1 MKSFEQ
7 LGVFYLGRE
16 IDPATGAPGG
26 EALLY
31 DSRDLTTHAVIVG
44 MTGSGKTGLGIA
56 LLEEA
61 LIDRVPVIAVDPK
74 GDLPNLLLTLPDLSA
89 EAFLPWVGEDE
100 AAAAGVDRREFAARQ
115 AELWRRG
122 LADWGQDAARIRRLQ
137 ESAEFTVYTPGSR
150 AGRPVNLLGGI
161 APPPEAV
168 RAEADLLADHLQQTA
183 TGLLTL
189 AGLPADPVTGR
200 EHILVARLLEAAWA
214 EGRGLDLPGLVH
226 GIQRPPF
233 DRVGILDLESFF
245 PEKERFA
252 LAMRFNNLLAAPGFE
267 AWTQGEPLDLG
278 GLLYTP
284 EGRPRAAVM
293 TIAHLGDAE
302 RMFFVTRLL
311 VETIAWM
318 RAQPGTAS
326 LRAVLY
332 LDEVFGFLPP
342 VANPPSKTPLLTL
355 LKQARAFGL
364 GVVLATQNPADLD
377 YKGLSNAGTWF
388 IGRLQTERDRER
400 LLAGLEGA
408 AAGEGFD
415 RRNLERWISG
425 LGKRVFLLHR
435 AKENEPLLFQT
446 RWTLSYLKGPM
457 TREDI
462 KRLAA
467 AKGEQAGRPDALAPP
482 EPGAAPGPAR
492 DPATGN
498 APPLLPPGIPVFTLP
513 PAAPQEG
520 TEYLPALFARLDLR
534 HASPRH
540 GVEVVR
546 RVGRAAF
553 FSPGPTPVD
562 WEASRELALDPA
574 GFLAGAPAAGRFGH
588 LPAAA
593 RDAKSYDA
601 WKRDLLRWARQGL
614 ALRLLRCPRT
624 GAVSRPGES
633 RAEFLAR
640 RGQLLREERDRQV
653 EALRRRYAPRFAT
666 LRDRLRRAEQAVA
679 REKEEL
685 AAKKVETAISFGTAI
700 LGAFLGRRAVSATS
714 AGRIGTAA
722 KSAGRLRKER
732 MDAERAEES
741 QAAVRERI
749 AELEA
754 ALEADIAAIEA
765 AVDPEA
771 APPEEFIVP
780 PSAAEIG
787 LSFFALLWVPFGRDA
802 AGNAVPAWR
811 T

>member
-7 LGVFYLGRE
+7 LGVFYLGRG
-16 IDPATGAPGG
+16 IDPATGTPGG
-26 EALLY
+26 EAVLY

-122 LADWGQDAARIRRLQ
+122 LADWGQDASRIRRLQ

-161 APPPEAV
+161 APPPQAV
-168 RAEADLLADHLQQTA
+168 RADADLLAGHLQQTS
-183 TGLLTL
+183 TGLLAL
-189 AGLPADPVTGR
+189 AGVPADPVTGR
-200 EHILVARLLEAAWA
+200 EHILVARLLDAAWA

-252 LAMRFNNLLAAPGFE
+252 LALRFNNLLAAPGFE

-278 GLLYTP
+278 RLLYTP

-311 VETIAWM
+311 VEAVAWM
-318 RAQPGTAS
+318 RTQPGTAS

-364 GVVLATQNPADLD
+364 GVVLATQNPVDLD

-415 RRNLERWISG
+415 RKGLERLVSG

-467 AKGEQAGRPDALAPP
+467 AKAAQA
-482 EPGAAPGPAR
+482 AAPAAVAAAEPEAARGPA
-492 DPATGN
+492 TEN
-498 APPLLPPGIPVFTLP
+498 APPLLPPGVPVFTLP
-513 PAAPQEG
+513 PAAPQEAP
-520 TEYLPALFARLDLR
+520 EYLPALFARLDLR
-534 HASPRH
+534 HASPRL
-540 GVEVVR
+540 GVEVAR
-546 RVGRAAF
+546 RVGLAAF
-553 FSPGPTPVD
+553 FSPGPAPVD
-562 WEASRELALDPA
+562 WGASRELALDPA
-574 GFLAGAPAAGRFGH
+574 DFLTGPPAAGRFGR
-588 LPAAA
+588 LPPAAHDA
-593 RDAKSYDA
+593 RSYDA

-640 RGQLLREERDRQV
+640 RAQLLREERDRQV
-653 EALRRRYAPRFAT
+653 EALRRRYAGRFAT
-666 LRDRLRRAEQAVA
+666 LRDRLLRAEQAVA

-722 KSAGRLRKER
+722 KSAGRLQKER
-732 MDAERAEES
+732 MDAARAEES
-741 QAAVRERI
+741 QAAVRERV

-754 ALEADIAAIEA
+754 ALEAEIAAIEA

-771 APPEEFIVP
+771 APPEEVLVP

-811 T
+811 P

>member
-1 MKSFEQ
+1 MKPFEQ
-7 LGVFYLGRE
+7 LGVFYLGRR
-16 IDPATGAPGG
+16 IDPENGASGG
-26 EALLY
+26 EPVLY

-61 LIDRVPVIAVDPK
+61 LIDRVPIIAVDPK
-74 GDLPNLLLTLPDLSA
+74 GDLPNLLLTLPDLGV

-122 LADWGQDAARIRRLQ
+122 LADWGQDGARIRRLQ

-161 APPPEAV
+161 APPPQAV
-168 RAEADLLADHLQQTA
+168 RADADLLAGHLQQTA
-183 TGLLTL
+183 TGLLAL
-189 AGLPADPVTGR
+189 AGVPADPVTGR
-200 EHILVARLLEAAWA
+200 EHILVARLLDTAWA
-214 EGRGLDLPGLVH
+214 EGRLIDLPGLVH

-252 LAMRFNNLLAAPGFE
+252 LALRFNNLLAAPGFE
-267 AWTQGEPLDLG
+267 AWTLGEPLDLG
-278 GLLYTP
+278 KLLYTP

-293 TIAHLGDAE
+293 TIAHLDDAE

-311 VETIAWM
+311 VEAIAWM
-318 RAQPGTAS
+318 RTQPGTAS

-342 VANPPSKTPLLTL
+342 VAHPPSKRPLLTL

-364 GVVLATQNPADLD
+364 GVVLATQNPVDLD

-415 RRNLERWISG
+415 RKGLERLIAG

-467 AKGEQAGRPDALAPP
+467 AKAEQPASPAAVVP
-482 EPGAAPGPAR
+482 AAPEAARGPASE
-492 DPATGN
+492 N

-513 PAAPQEG
+513 PAAPQ
-520 TEYLPALFARLDLR
+520 TAPEYLPALFARLDLR
-534 HASPRH
+534 HTSPRH
-540 GVEVVR
+540 GVEVSR
-546 RVGRAAF
+546 RVGLAVF
-553 FSPGPTPVD
+553 FSSGPAPVD
-562 WEASRELALDPA
+562 WGASRELALDPGDFHA
-574 GFLAGAPAAGRFGH
+574 GPPAAGRFGR
-588 LPAAA
+588 LPSAAHDT
-593 RDAKSYDA
+593 RSYDA

-624 GAVSRPGES
+624 GAVSRSGES

-640 RGQLLREERDRQV
+640 RAQLLREERDRRV
-653 EALRRRYAPRFAT
+653 EALRRRYADRFAT
-666 LRDRLRRAEQAVA
+666 LRNRLLRAEQAVA

-700 LGAFLGRRAVSATS
+700 LGAFLGRRAVSATA

-741 QAAVRERI
+741 HAAVRARI

-754 ALEADIAAIEA
+754 ALEADIQAIEA

-771 APPEEFIVP
+771 APPEEVLVP

-811 T
+811 P